1 MLYGCFI
8 AKSFVSEV
16 VANMILGM
24 DIYNHFEKY
33 HEKSNKERLTYTKIF
48 FYL

>member
-1 MLYGCFI
+1 MLFGCFI
-8 AKSFVSEV
+8 AMSFVSKV
-16 VANMILGM
+16 VANIVLNI